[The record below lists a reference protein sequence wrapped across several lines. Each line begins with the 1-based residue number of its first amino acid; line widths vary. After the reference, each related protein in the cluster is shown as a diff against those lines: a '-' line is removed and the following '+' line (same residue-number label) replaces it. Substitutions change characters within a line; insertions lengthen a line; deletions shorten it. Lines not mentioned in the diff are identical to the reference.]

1 MLTSML
7 LSQSLNYDGDVEEF
21 VLQMTR
27 YRRLVRAAAERS
39 CPHPIQPVSPRHG
52 RARVPSAHHRR
63 LLAHRPQTKVTYS
76 DFVDFYNALV
86 DRIKLRQCMSSMGSG
101 GGTAASSHL
110 TSPGADAMGASCA
123 SSSESGRDVAA
134 PTASASASIAQLK
147 RRNFSGSAYL
157 VSGAALKA
165 VNGVY
170 TQSGESDGVPKYTY
184 KGAGGVQYSLLRRS
198 VSGGRFW
205 YIAESVA
212 QPAPGPPAKEATGAA
227 APKCFFC
234 LRSNAGTPP
243 LEMPWERAKDGV
255 LPGPFLTP
263 ISLTHAP
270 PTSVLAPLTTFE
282 IGDFVRANWAGRGVM
297 YPGEV
302 LASNHEDE
310 TLDILYD
317 DGDFESHVPRQRV
330 HPVSIELTDA
340 FHAFGVGDVVKADL
354 KGHGSWYT
362 GRIIAID
369 TKFRVFVSELPHSP
383 LAPAFPPPPLPPL
396 HTLGSGSLGA
406 LRTHAPPTADP
417 CATSLSLSLPLKPT
431 SLGARRRSSM
441 RMAILRSTCHPRA
454 CSPCRRATS
463 SKTTCTASE
472 CAPTGSRAAPG
483 AWAASA
489 PSTTLRAPSMC
500 STTMARSSCTW
511 QRTRCSPPRTP
522 TSRQPRQ
529 SHSRLHAHS
538 SRKQAAVSGAA
549 AGWAA
554 AASATAASP
563 GEATAA
569 VLILSFSQ
577 ASPTGAQLYKLPQR
591 SRPALSRCHR
601 CVSSHGV

>member
-1 MLTSML
+1 MASSNVEDLLRALEERASTARTIFMLLDSDADGLVAVEQLSSMLTSML

-27 YRRLVRAAAERS
+27 YRRL
-39 CPHPIQPVSPRHG
+39 
-52 RARVPSAHHRR
+52 
-63 LLAHRPQTKVTYS
+63 TKVTYS

-110 TSPGADAMGASCA
+110 TSSGADAMGASGA

-205 YIAESVA
+205 YIAESFA

-302 LASNHEDE
+302 LAINHEDE

-369 TKFRVFVSELPHSP
+369 TKFRVFTIKYENGHLEKHVPPSRVQPMSTGHIKQDYVHGERVRANWQSCGTWCLGRICSVNHSEGTFNVQYDDGEIELHVAAHS
-383 LAPAFPPPPLPPL
+383 LQPAEDADFKAAEAEPLPFACTL
-396 HTLGSGSLGA
+396 VSKASGGFGSSSGLGSSSLGYGSL
-406 LRTHAPPTADP
+406 
-417 CATSLSLSLPLKPT
+417 
-431 SLGARRRSSM
+431 AR
-441 RMAILRSTCHPRA
+441 
-454 CSPCRRATS
+454 
-463 SKTTCTASE
+463 
-472 CAPTGSRAAPG
+472 
-483 AWAASA
+483 
-489 PSTTLRAPSMC
+489 
-500 STTMARSSCTW
+500 
-511 QRTRCSPPRTP
+511 
-522 TSRQPRQ
+522 
-529 SHSRLHAHS
+529 
-538 SRKQAAVSGAA
+538 
-549 AGWAA
+549 
-554 AASATAASP
+554 
-563 GEATAA
+563 
-569 VLILSFSQ
+569 
-577 ASPTGAQLYKLPQR
+577 
-591 SRPALSRCHR
+591 
-601 CVSSHGV
+601 